1 MFDNVKR
8 SLVVDIDILE
18 YYIGN
23 VYTCRNTKYC
33 DLEAYMELLMQSRGH
48 HICRSVRELA
58 ERWKWSQG
66 RVRRFLNFLVRA
78 NMIKIEKTPM
88 RGSFY
93 IYVFEPEGSD
103 E

>member
-8 SLVVDIDILE
+8 SLVIDIDILE

-48 HICRSVRELA
+48 HICRSVRGLA
-58 ERWKWSQG
+58 ERWKWSKG
-66 RVRRFLNFLVRA
+66 RVRRFLNFLLIT
-78 NMIKIEKTPM
+78 NMIKIEKTPI

>member
-1 MFDNVKR
+1 MYDNELRTVT
-8 SLVVDIDILE
+8 VDVDILE

-23 VYTCRNTKYC
+23 IYNCRNTKYC

-48 HICRSVRELA
+48 HICRNVRELA

-78 NMIKIEKTPM
+78 NMIKIEKTPT
-88 RGSFY
+88 RGSLS

>member
-1 MFDNVKR
+1 MFDNVRR

-58 ERWKWSQG
+58 ERWKWSKG
-66 RVRRFLNFLVRA
+66 RVHRFLNFLLRA
-78 NMIKIEKTPM
+78 NMIKIEKTPT
-88 RGSFY
+88 RGSFS

>member
-1 MFDNVKR
+1 MFDNVRR

-58 ERWKWSQG
+58 DRWKWSQG

-78 NMIKIEKTPM
+78 NMIKIEKTPI

>member
-1 MFDNVKR
+1 MYDNELRTVT
-8 SLVVDIDILE
+8 VDVDILE

-23 VYTCRNTKYC
+23 IYNCRNTKYC